1 MRTTNHACPGILVL
15 IAALSVA
22 ATGSAATR
30 VAAPPNKYAVSDDV
44 RLGATLAA
52 DARRQLPMLRD
63 AEVRAYIN
71 RIGRRLVAAV
81 PPRLGYSQFRYF
93 FDVVNQRSINAF
105 ALPGGPMFVNR
116 GVIEAAHSEG
126 EVAGVMAHE
135 LSHVILRH
143 GTAQATKGEKFQL
156 GALAGQIVGSIVGGT
171 AGSLIAQGSNF
182 GLSTYFLK
190 YSREYERQA
199 DILGAQIM
207 ARAGYDPGDMA
218 AMFRTLEAQGGAG
231 GPQWLSDHP
240 NPGNRYTYIAQEARS
255 LRVDGQRPSKNA
267 ELMRIQARLRD
278 DRSVPVKRRVA
289 RR

>member
-1 MRTTNHACPGILVL
+1 PHIAPIGARRATQKASLV
-15 IAALSVA
+15 AALA
-22 ATGSAATR
+22 AALTLSAGAQTR
-30 VAAPPNKYAVSDDV
+30 IEPHSNSYSPEQDVELGRQAA
-44 RLGATLAA
+44 
-52 DARRQLPMLRD
+52 
-63 AEVRAYIN
+63 AEVRQQMPLVN
-71 RIGRRLVAAV
+71 DRDTEQFVDDIGRRLVAEIPDNLQQPA
-81 PPRLGYSQFRYF
+81 FRYS
-93 FDVVNQRSINAF
+93 FDVVNLKEINAF
-105 ALPGGPMFVNR
+105 ALPGGPMFVHR
-116 GVIEAAHSEG
+116 GMIEAARTDA

-143 GTAQATKGEKFQL
+143 GTAQATKGQKFQI

-267 ELMRIQARLRD
+267 ELMRIQA
-278 DRSVPVKRRVA
+278 
-289 RR
+289 